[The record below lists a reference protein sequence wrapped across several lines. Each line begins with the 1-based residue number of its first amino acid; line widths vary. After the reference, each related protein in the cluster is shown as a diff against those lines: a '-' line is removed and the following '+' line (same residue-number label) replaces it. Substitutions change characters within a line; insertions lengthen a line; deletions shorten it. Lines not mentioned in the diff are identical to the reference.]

1 MNKASRP
8 GQPTI
13 PADTLRHAPDGER
26 STPTASATA
35 AFSARRRRCL
45 AALDVG
51 TNSIRLLVV
60 SVRPDDHSFS
70 VVSDRKEVVRLGEGE
85 YAHNL
90 MTPEAMD
97 RAATVITRFAEVARG
112 FGAQE
117 ILAVAT
123 SAVREAENRDIFLER
138 VRRESGL
145 EVRIISG
152 LEEARLVYLGV
163 VAGLNLQG
171 KKALFMDVGG
181 GSTELAV
188 GDRHKHY
195 LLESL
200 KLGTIR
206 LTNRFLGDGSR
217 PVSRKKYSALQEY
230 VRAVAVH
237 AVRKVGAAGFDLM
250 VGSSGTAVNLGEMVA
265 ALRGERPATMRHYTI
280 TLREIQRIRET
291 LCRLPLEERRKVP
304 GIKPERAD
312 IIVAGVAVIETL
324 MQETGAAD
332 LQISEQGLRD
342 GLVIDRLLREDG
354 AREVY
359 LQTPPRRRSVLKL
372 ARACGYEAEHCEQV
386 RRLCVQLFDQMRALG
401 LHSMDGEARELL
413 EYAAYLHDT
422 GFFLSHTDHHQHAYY
437 IIRNSELLGFN
448 DREQAILANLALYH
462 RKAPPRKKH
471 PNFAALDPEA
481 RSLVEQLSTILRL
494 AEGLDRSHLSLVRG
508 IRLEQEGPGALRI
521 VILSPADCQLEL
533 WGVEN
538 QLGIFR
544 SVFKRRVTVRVERL
558 AGGNG
563 SRDSV
568 S

>member
-1 MNKASRP
+1 M
-8 GQPTI
+8 
-13 PADTLRHAPDGER
+13 TLRGRPQALTSLSGPSWDEPEG
-26 STPTASATA
+26 ASAHPETLA
-35 AFSARRRRCL
+35 AGRRDERGRRCL

-60 SVRPDDHSFS
+60 SVRNDDHSFS
-70 VVSDRKEVVRLGEGE
+70 VISDRKEVVRLGEGE
-85 YAHNL
+85 YARNL

-97 RAATVITRFAEVARG
+97 RAATVISRFAEVARG
-112 FGAQE
+112 FGAEE

-123 SAVREAENRDIFLER
+123 SAVREAENRDVFLDR

-145 EVRIISG
+145 EVRVISG

-163 VAGLNLQG
+163 VSGLPLEG
-171 KKALFMDVGG
+171 RKALFMDVGG

-188 GDRHKHY
+188 GDRQRHF

-206 LTNRFLGDGSR
+206 LTNRFLGDGSK
-217 PVSRKKYSALQEY
+217 PVSRKKYAALQEY

-237 AVRKVGAAGFDLM
+237 AVRKVGAEGFDLL
-250 VGSSGTAVNLGEMVA
+250 VGSSGTAVNLGEMA
-265 ALRGERPATMRHYTI
+265 AAARGERPATMRHYTVS
-280 TLREIQRIRET
+280 LREVQRVREL
-291 LCRLPLEERRKVP
+291 LCRLPLEERRRTP

-312 IIVAGVAVIETL
+312 IIIAGIAVIETL
-324 MQETGAAD
+324 MQETGADA

-342 GLVIDRLLREDG
+342 GLVIDRLLREEG

-359 LQTPPRRRSVLKL
+359 LHTPPRRRSVLRL

-386 RRLCVQLFDQMRALG
+386 RWLCVRLFDQMRALG
-401 LHSMDGEARELL
+401 LHSMDGDARELL

-448 DREQAILANLALYH
+448 DQEQAILANLALYH

-481 RSLVEQLSTILRL
+481 RSLVEQLSAILRL
-494 AEGLDRSHLSLVRG
+494 AEGLDRSHLSLVKDLRV
-508 IRLEQEGPGALRI
+508 EEDGPGAVRI
-521 VILSPADCQLEL
+521 TVQSPADCQLEL

-544 SVFKRRVTVRVERL
+544 SVFRRRAIVRVERIPD
-558 AGGNG
+558 GNG
-563 SRDSV
+563 SRDGGQ
-568 S
+568 

>member
-1 MNKASRP
+1 MTSHDRP
-8 GQPTI
+8 EQ
-13 PADTLRHAPDGER
+13 
-26 STPTASATA
+26 SATQTGPLRPA
-35 AFSARRRRCL
+35 PKGGVQAHKRLPARSSGSRARRCL

-60 SVRPDDHSFS
+60 SVRPEDHSFT

-85 YAHNL
+85 YARNL

-97 RAATVITRFAEVARG
+97 RAATVISRFAEVARG
-112 FGAQE
+112 FGAEE

-145 EVRIISG
+145 DVRVISG
-152 LEEARLVYLGV
+152 VEEARLVYLGV
-163 VAGLNLQG
+163 AAGLTLDGQ
-171 KKALFMDVGG
+171 KALFMDVGG

-188 GDRHKHY
+188 GDRLKHD

-217 PVSRKKYSALQEY
+217 PVSRKKYALLQEY

-237 AVRKVGAAGFDLM
+237 AVRKVTSAGFDLM

-265 ALRGERPATMRHYTI
+265 AARGERPATMRRYTI
-280 TLREIQRIRET
+280 TLREIQRIREA

-312 IIVAGVAVIETL
+312 IMVAGVAVIETL
-324 MQETGAAD
+324 MQETGSEE

-386 RRLCVQLFDQMRALG
+386 RRLCVQLFDQMRDLG
-401 LHSMDGEARELL
+401 LHSLDAGARELL
-413 EYAAYLHDT
+413 EYAAYLHDI

-471 PNFAALDPEA
+471 PNFAALDAEA

-494 AEGLDRSHLSLVRG
+494 AEGLDRSHLSLVKG
-508 IRLEQEGPGALRI
+508 LRLEEDGADTVRI
-521 VILSPADCQLEL
+521 TVLSPADCQLEL

-538 QLGIFR
+538 QLGVFR
-544 SVFKRRVTVRVERL
+544 SVFRRRATVRVEQSRE
-558 AGGNG
+558 AGDL
-563 SRDSV
+563 RDEGT
-568 S
+568 